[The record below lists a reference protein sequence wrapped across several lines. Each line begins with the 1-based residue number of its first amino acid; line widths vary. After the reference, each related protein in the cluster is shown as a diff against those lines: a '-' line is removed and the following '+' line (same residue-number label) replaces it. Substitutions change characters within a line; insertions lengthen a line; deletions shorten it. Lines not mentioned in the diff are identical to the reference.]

1 MEIINGNIT
10 HIDECIE
17 ITIRSEV
24 GKRYF
29 NDGSKKLYNIIDRGI
44 KKSELRVMINSKGN
58 CLGFLMVTDNGAF
71 DMYPYLH
78 LIMVHEDYRSKGY
91 GSILMKYYEDEFYS
105 NSRKLFLLVGNFNT
119 EAIKL
124 YKRLGYVICGE
135 IEGFYTPGENEI
147 IMVKSK

>member
-1 MEIINGNIT
+1 
-10 HIDECIE
+10 
-17 ITIRSEV
+17 
-24 GKRYF
+24 
-29 NDGSKKLYNIIDRGI
+29 
-44 KKSELRVMINSKGN
+44 
-58 CLGFLMVTDNGAF
+58 MVTDNGAF

-91 GSILMKYYEDEFYS
+91 GSVLMKYYEDEFYQ

-124 YKRLGYVICGE
+124 YERLGYIICGE
-135 IEGFYTPGENEI
+135 IEGFYIPGENEI